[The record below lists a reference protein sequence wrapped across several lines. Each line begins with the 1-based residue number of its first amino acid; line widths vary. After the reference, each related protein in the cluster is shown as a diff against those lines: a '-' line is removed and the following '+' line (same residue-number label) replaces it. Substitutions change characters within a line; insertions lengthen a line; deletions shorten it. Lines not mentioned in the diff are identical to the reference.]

1 MTIYVKRLYAK
12 AGVQSLFL
20 QQIQCFKKAKFK
32 KIIYSLLQIFEI
44 NVLNFDLFYV
54 ILLKNIFDLKGAKK
68 VNRFKMLPIGIE
80 DFKEIITQNFFY
92 IDKTN
97 MINELLCNWS
107 KVNLFTRPRR
117 FGKSLNMSM
126 LRYFFE
132 TGTDESL
139 FKGLKISEE
148 KALCKEYM
156 GKFPVISISLK
167 DVSGSNF
174 SKAVC
179 KLKSIIRNEA
189 LRHQYL
195 MESTRL
201 SKYDKAEFEPLLT
214 NEMSDETLEQS
225 LMILSR
231 TLHKHHTQKAIILID
246 EYDVPLSKAYEYGY
260 YDDMIMLV
268 RGIFEYAL
276 KTNENLK
283 LSVLT
288 GCMRIS
294 KESIFTGMN
303 NFKIRSVTDVKFDE
317 YFGFTDTEVKYIL
330 KQYGF
335 EEKYDN
341 IKQWYNGYKFGKI
354 SVYCPWDVINYVDD
368 LIESPELTPQNYWSH
383 TSGNDIIR
391 KFLDK
396 ADETTKWELEQLISG
411 GTIEKEI
418 YQEMT
423 YAELDKTIEHLWSVL
438 FTTGYLTYEPEILY
452 TQSHSI
458 NSSKLSLKIPNEEI
472 RCIFKNQIYKWF
484 DDYVQTNAY
493 LYKEFSEA
501 FIHGDFIKIENIF
514 NQYLS
519 ETISIRDTSVRKSLK
534 ENFYHGILLGIL
546 KYRSDWIVKSNF
558 ESGNGYSDIIINC
571 RSRKTGIVIEVKYA
585 ENNNLI
591 SECQNALKQINKL
604 QYTSVLKE
612 YEPVTIYKYGIACY
626 KKQCKVMFQKEQN
639 FN

>member
-1 MTIYVKRLYAK
+1 
-12 AGVQSLFL
+12 
-20 QQIQCFKKAKFK
+20 
-32 KIIYSLLQIFEI
+32 
-44 NVLNFDLFYV
+44 
-54 ILLKNIFDLKGAKK
+54 
-68 VNRFKMLPIGIE
+68 MLPIGIE
-80 DFKEIITQNFFY
+80 DFKEIITQNFYY

-97 MINELLCNWS
+97 MINELLNNWS

-132 TGTDESL
+132 IGTDHTL
-139 FKGLKISEE
+139 FNGLKISDE
-148 KALCKEYM
+148 KEICKEYM

-167 DVSGSNF
+167 DVSGANF
-174 SKAVC
+174 SKAVY
-179 KLKSIIRNEA
+179 KLKSIIRNES

-195 MESTRL
+195 MESTVL
-201 SKYDKAEFEPLLT
+201 SKYDKAEFEPLIAS
-214 NEMSDETLEQS
+214 EMSDETLEQS

-231 TLHKHHTQKAIILID
+231 TLNKHHTQKVIILID

-260 YDDMIMLV
+260 YDDMIMLI
-268 RGIFEYAL
+268 RGILEYSL

-283 LSVLT
+283 LAVLT

-317 YFGFTDTEVKYIL
+317 YFGFTDNEVKNLL
-330 KQYGF
+330 KQYHF
-335 EEKYDN
+335 EEKYDAV
-341 IKQWYNGYKFGKI
+341 KQWYNGYKFGKV
-354 SVYCPWDVINYVDD
+354 SVYCPWDVINYIDD
-368 LIESPELTPQNYWSH
+368 LNETPDIVPQNYWLN

-391 KFLDK
+391 RFLDK

-411 GTIEKEI
+411 ETIEKEI

-423 YAELDKTIEHLWSVL
+423 YAELDKTIDHLWSVL
-438 FTTGYLTYEPEILY
+438 FTTGYLTYNPETLY
-452 TQSHSI
+452 AKSSEI
-458 NSSKLSLKIPNEEI
+458 NFQKLSLKIPNEEI

-484 DDYVQTNAY
+484 DDYVQTNAD
-493 LYKEFSEA
+493 LYKNFSEA
-501 FIHGDFIKIENIF
+501 FMQGDFIKIEDIF

-519 ETISIRDTSVRKSLK
+519 ETISIRDTSVRKSMK

-546 KYRSDWIVKSNF
+546 KYRNDWIIKSNI

-571 RSRKTGIVIEVKYA
+571 KSKKIGIVIEVKYA
-585 ENNNLI
+585 ENNDLN

-604 QYTSVLKE
+604 LYTSVLKE
-612 YEPVTIYKYGIACY
+612 YEPTTIYKYGIACY
-626 KKQCKVMFQKEQN
+626 KKQCKVISEKE
-639 FN
+639 

>member
-1 MTIYVKRLYAK
+1 
-12 AGVQSLFL
+12 
-20 QQIQCFKKAKFK
+20 
-32 KIIYSLLQIFEI
+32 
-44 NVLNFDLFYV
+44 
-54 ILLKNIFDLKGAKK
+54 
-68 VNRFKMLPIGIE
+68 MLPIGIE
-80 DFKEIITQNFFY
+80 DFKEIITQNFYY

-97 MINELLCNWS
+97 MINELLNNWS

-132 TGTDESL
+132 IGTDHTL
-139 FKGLKISEE
+139 FNGLKISDE
-148 KALCKEYM
+148 KEICKEYM

-167 DVSGSNF
+167 DVSGANF
-174 SKAVC
+174 SKAVY
-179 KLKSIIRNEA
+179 KLKSIIRNES

-195 MESTRL
+195 MESTVL
-201 SKYDKAEFEPLLT
+201 SKYDKAEFEPLIA

-231 TLHKHHTQKAIILID
+231 TLNKHHTQKVIILID

-260 YDDMIMLV
+260 YDDMIMLI
-268 RGIFEYAL
+268 RGILEYSL

-283 LSVLT
+283 LAVLT

-317 YFGFTDTEVKYIL
+317 YFGFTDNEVKNLL
-330 KQYGF
+330 KQYHF
-335 EEKYDN
+335 EEKYDAV
-341 IKQWYNGYKFGKI
+341 KQWYNGYKFGKV
-354 SVYCPWDVINYVDD
+354 SVYCPWDVINYIDD
-368 LIESPELTPQNYWSH
+368 LNETPDIVPQNYWLN

-391 KFLDK
+391 RFLDK

-411 GTIEKEI
+411 ETIEKEI

-423 YAELDKTIEHLWSVL
+423 YAELDKTIDHLWSVL
-438 FTTGYLTYEPEILY
+438 FTTGYLTYNPETLY
-452 TQSHSI
+452 AKSSEI
-458 NSSKLSLKIPNEEI
+458 NFQKLSLKIPNEEI

-484 DDYVQTNAY
+484 DDYVQTNAD
-493 LYKEFSEA
+493 LYKNFSEA
-501 FIHGDFIKIENIF
+501 FMQGDFIKIEDIF

-519 ETISIRDTSVRKSLK
+519 ETISIRDTSVRKSMK

-546 KYRSDWIVKSNF
+546 KYRNDWIIKSNI

-571 RSRKTGIVIEVKYA
+571 KSKKIGIVIEVKYA
-585 ENNNLI
+585 ENNDLN

-604 QYTSVLKE
+604 LYTSVLKE
-612 YEPVTIYKYGIACY
+612 YEPTTIYKYGIACY
-626 KKQCKVMFQKEQN
+626 KKQCKVISEKE
-639 FN
+639 

>member
-1 MTIYVKRLYAK
+1 
-12 AGVQSLFL
+12 
-20 QQIQCFKKAKFK
+20 
-32 KIIYSLLQIFEI
+32 
-44 NVLNFDLFYV
+44 
-54 ILLKNIFDLKGAKK
+54 
-68 VNRFKMLPIGIE
+68 MLPIGIE
-80 DFKEIITQNFFY
+80 DFKEIITQNFYY

-97 MINELLCNWS
+97 MINELLNNWS

-132 TGTDESL
+132 IGTDHTL
-139 FKGLKISEE
+139 FNGLKISDE
-148 KALCKEYM
+148 KEICKEYM

-167 DVSGSNF
+167 DISGANF
-174 SKAVC
+174 SKAVY
-179 KLKSIIRNEA
+179 KLKSIIRNES

-195 MESTRL
+195 MESTVL
-201 SKYDKAEFEPLLT
+201 SKYDKAEFEPLIAS
-214 NEMSDETLEQS
+214 EMSDETLEQS

-231 TLHKHHTQKAIILID
+231 TLNKHHTQKVIILID

-260 YDDMIMLV
+260 YDDMIMLI
-268 RGIFEYAL
+268 RGILEYSL

-283 LSVLT
+283 LAVLT

-317 YFGFTDTEVKYIL
+317 YFGFTDNEVKNLL
-330 KQYGF
+330 KQYHF
-335 EEKYDN
+335 EEKYDAV
-341 IKQWYNGYKFGKI
+341 KQWYNGYKFGKV
-354 SVYCPWDVINYVDD
+354 SVYCPWDVINYIDD
-368 LIESPELTPQNYWSH
+368 LNETPDIVPQNYWLN

-391 KFLDK
+391 RFLDK

-411 GTIEKEI
+411 ETIEKEI

-423 YAELDKTIEHLWSVL
+423 YAELDKTIDHLWSVL
-438 FTTGYLTYEPEILY
+438 FTTGYLTYNPETLY
-452 TQSHSI
+452 AKSSEI
-458 NSSKLSLKIPNEEI
+458 NFQKLSLKIPNEEI

-484 DDYVQTNAY
+484 DDYVQTNAD
-493 LYKEFSEA
+493 LYKNFSEA
-501 FIHGDFIKIENIF
+501 FMQGDFIKIEDIF

-519 ETISIRDTSVRKSLK
+519 ETISIRDTSVRKSMK

-546 KYRSDWIVKSNF
+546 KYRNDWIIKSNI

-571 RSRKTGIVIEVKYA
+571 KSKKIGIVIEVKYA
-585 ENNNLI
+585 ENNDLN

-604 QYTSVLKE
+604 LYTSVLKE
-612 YEPVTIYKYGIACY
+612 YEPTTIYKYGIACY
-626 KKQCKVMFQKEQN
+626 KKQCKVISEKE
-639 FN
+639 

>member
-1 MTIYVKRLYAK
+1 M
-12 AGVQSLFL
+12 
-20 QQIQCFKKAKFK
+20 
-32 KIIYSLLQIFEI
+32 
-44 NVLNFDLFYV
+44 D
-54 ILLKNIFDLKGAKK
+54 
-68 VNRFKMLPIGIE
+68 RFKMLPIGIE
-80 DFKEIITQNFFY
+80 DFKEIITQNFYY

-97 MINELLCNWS
+97 MINELLNNWS

-132 TGTDESL
+132 IGTDHTL
-139 FKGLKISEE
+139 FNGLKISDE
-148 KALCKEYM
+148 KEICKEYM

-167 DVSGSNF
+167 DVSGANF
-174 SKAVC
+174 SKAVY
-179 KLKSIIRNEA
+179 KLKSIIRNES

-195 MESTRL
+195 MESTVL
-201 SKYDKAEFEPLLT
+201 SKYDKAEFEPLIAS
-214 NEMSDETLEQS
+214 EMSDETLEQS

-231 TLHKHHTQKAIILID
+231 TLNKHHTQKVIILID

-260 YDDMIMLV
+260 YDDMIMLI
-268 RGIFEYAL
+268 RGILEYSL

-283 LSVLT
+283 LAVLT

-317 YFGFTDTEVKYIL
+317 YFGFTDNEVKNLL
-330 KQYGF
+330 KQYHF
-335 EEKYDN
+335 EEKYDAV
-341 IKQWYNGYKFGKI
+341 KQWYNGYKFGKV
-354 SVYCPWDVINYVDD
+354 SVYCPWDVINYIDD
-368 LIESPELTPQNYWSH
+368 LNETPDIVPQNYWLN

-391 KFLDK
+391 RFLDK

-411 GTIEKEI
+411 ETIEKEI

-423 YAELDKTIEHLWSVL
+423 YAELDKTIDHLWSVL
-438 FTTGYLTYEPEILY
+438 FTTGYLTYNPETLY
-452 TQSHSI
+452 AKSSEI
-458 NSSKLSLKIPNEEI
+458 NFQKLSLKIPNEEI

-484 DDYVQTNAY
+484 DDYVQTNAD
-493 LYKEFSEA
+493 LYKNFSEA
-501 FIHGDFIKIENIF
+501 FMQGDFIKIEDIF

-519 ETISIRDTSVRKSLK
+519 ETISIRDTSVRKSMK

-546 KYRSDWIVKSNF
+546 KYRNDWIIKSNI

-571 RSRKTGIVIEVKYA
+571 KSKKIGIVIEVKYA
-585 ENNNLI
+585 ENNDLN

-604 QYTSVLKE
+604 LYTSVLKE
-612 YEPVTIYKYGIACY
+612 YEPTTIYKYGIACY
-626 KKQCKVMFQKEQN
+626 KKQCKVISEKE
-639 FN
+639 